1 MSVYIESGNIIS
13 PLGFSTEENYANI
26 LSGRSGLRLHTDSRL
41 SDVPLQLALIDDAML
56 ENAFAAFVG
65 DGSGFTRF
73 EKFCLLTVTCLL
85 KNSKI
90 DISSPDTVVILSTTK
105 GNIELLE
112 SRESYDP
119 RRLHLWHSAA
129 LIAKHFSAFN
139 KPLIISNA
147 CVSGVAALVVA
158 RRLIESGKYNNAVV
172 VGADIISRFIVSGFQ
187 SFMSLSP
194 EPCKP
199 FDARRDGLNLGE
211 AAVSAV
217 LTRSKLAGAEQQIEV
232 VRGAMHNDANH
243 ISGPSRTGEGLFHA
257 IKDALAGDNVDFISA
272 HGTATSY
279 NDNMEAVAISRAGLN
294 KVPVNSVK
302 GFFGHTLGAAGLLE
316 AIIAIEA
323 MKDNMLIGTRGYSEH
338 GVSEAINVIQDS
350 GRHEVNSLL
359 KLASGFGGSNA
370 AVLLRKTR

>member
-41 SDVPLQLALIDDAML
+41 SDVPLQLALIDDALL
-56 ENAFAAFVG
+56 ESTFAAVVG

-73 EKFCLLTVTCLL
+73 EKFCLLTVTSLL
-85 KNSKI
+85 KNSSI
-90 DISSPDTVVILSTTK
+90 DISSPDTIIILSTTK

-129 LIAKHFSAFN
+129 LIAKHFSAYN

-199 FDARRDGLNLGE
+199 FDAKRDGLNLGE

-217 LTRSKLAGAEQQIEV
+217 LTRTKLAGAEQQIEV

-257 IKDALAGDNVDFISA
+257 IKDALAGDKVDFISA
-272 HGTATSY
+272 HGTATAY
-279 NDNMEAVAISRAGLN
+279 NDNMEAVAISHVGLN

-316 AIIAIEA
+316 AIIALEA
-323 MKDNMLIGTRGYSEH
+323 MKDNRLIGTRGYSEH
-338 GVSEAINVIQDS
+338 GVSEAINVIKDT

>member
-41 SDVPLQLALIDDAML
+41 SDVPLQLALIDEALL
-56 ENAFAAFVG
+56 ESTFAAVVG

-85 KNSKI
+85 KNSSI
-90 DISSPDTVVILSTTK
+90 DISSPDTVIILSTTK

-129 LIAKHFSAFN
+129 LIAKHFSAYN

-172 VGADIISRFIVSGFQ
+172 VGADKISRFIVSGFQ

-199 FDARRDGLNLGE
+199 FDAKRVGLNLGE

-217 LTRSKLAGAEQQIEV
+217 LTRTKLGGAEQQIEV

-257 IKDALAGDNVDFISA
+257 IKDALAGDKVDFISA
-272 HGTATSY
+272 HGTATAY

-316 AIIAIEA
+316 AIIALEA
-323 MKDNMLIGTRGYSEH
+323 MKDNRLIGTRGYSEH
-338 GVSEAINVIQDS
+338 GVSEAINVIKDT

>member
-41 SDVPLQLALIDDAML
+41 SDVPLQLALIDDALL
-56 ENAFAAFVG
+56 ESTFAAVVG

-85 KNSKI
+85 KNSSI
-90 DISSPDTVVILSTTK
+90 DISSPDTVIILSTTK

-112 SRESYDP
+112 SYDS

-129 LIAKHFSAFN
+129 LIAKHFSAYN
-139 KPLIISNA
+139 EPLIISNA

-199 FDARRDGLNLGE
+199 FDAKRVGLNLGE

-217 LTRSKLAGAEQQIEV
+217 LTRTKLGGAEQQIEV

-257 IKDALAGDNVDFISA
+257 IKDALAGDKVDFISA
-272 HGTATSY
+272 HGTATAY

-316 AIIAIEA
+316 AIIALEA
-323 MKDNMLIGTRGYSEH
+323 MKDNRLIGTRGYSEH
-338 GVSEAINVIQDS
+338 GVSEAINVIKDT

>member
-41 SDVPLQLALIDDAML
+41 SDVPLQLALIDDALL
-56 ENAFAAFVG
+56 ESTFAAVVG

-73 EKFCLLTVTCLL
+73 EKFCLLTVTYLL
-85 KNSKI
+85 KNSSI
-90 DISSPDTVVILSTTK
+90 DISSPDTVIILSTTK

-129 LIAKHFSAFN
+129 LIAKHFSAYN

-199 FDARRDGLNLGE
+199 FDAKRVGLNLGE

-217 LTRSKLAGAEQQIEV
+217 LTRTKLGGAEQQIEV

-257 IKDALAGDNVDFISA
+257 IKDALAGDKVDFISA
-272 HGTATSY
+272 HGTATAY

-316 AIIAIEA
+316 AIIALEA
-323 MKDNMLIGTRGYSEH
+323 MKDNRLIGTRGYSEH
-338 GVSEAINVIQDS
+338 GVSEAINVIKDT

>member
-41 SDVPLQLALIDDAML
+41 SDVPLQLALIDDALL
-56 ENAFAAFVG
+56 ESTFAAVVG

-85 KNSKI
+85 KNSSI
-90 DISSPDTVVILSTTK
+90 DISSPDTVIILSTTK

-129 LIAKHFSAFN
+129 LIAKHFSAYN

-172 VGADIISRFIVSGFQ
+172 VGADKISRFIVSGFQ

-199 FDARRDGLNLGE
+199 FDAKRVGLNLGE

-217 LTRSKLAGAEQQIEV
+217 LTRTKLGGAEQQIEV

-257 IKDALAGDNVDFISA
+257 IKDALAGDKVDFISA
-272 HGTATSY
+272 HGTATAY
-279 NDNMEAVAISRAGLN
+279 NDNMEAVAISRSGLN

-316 AIIAIEA
+316 AIIALEA
-323 MKDNMLIGTRGYSEH
+323 MKDNRLIGTRGYSEH
-338 GVSEAINVIQDS
+338 GVSEAINVIKDT

>member
-41 SDVPLQLALIDDAML
+41 SDVPLQLALIDDALL
-56 ENAFAAFVG
+56 ESTFAAVVG

-85 KNSKI
+85 KNSSI
-90 DISSPDTVVILSTTK
+90 DISSPDTVIILSTTK

-112 SRESYDP
+112 SRESYDS

-129 LIAKHFSAFN
+129 LIAKHFSAYN

-172 VGADIISRFIVSGFQ
+172 VGADKISRFIVSGFQ

-199 FDARRDGLNLGE
+199 FDAKRVGLNLGE

-217 LTRSKLAGAEQQIEV
+217 LTRTKLGGAEQQIEV

-257 IKDALAGDNVDFISA
+257 IKDALAGDKVDFISA
-272 HGTATSY
+272 HGTATAY

-316 AIIAIEA
+316 AIIALEA
-323 MKDNMLIGTRGYSEH
+323 MKDNRLIGTRGYSEH
-338 GVSEAINVIQDS
+338 GVSEAINVIKDT

>member
-41 SDVPLQLALIDDAML
+41 SDVPLQLALIDDALL
-56 ENAFAAFVG
+56 ESTFAAVVG

-85 KNSKI
+85 KNSSI
-90 DISSPDTVVILSTTK
+90 DISSPDTVIILSTTK

-129 LIAKHFSAFN
+129 LIAKHFSAYN

-172 VGADIISRFIVSGFQ
+172 VGADKISRFIVSGFQ

-199 FDARRDGLNLGE
+199 FDAKRVGLNLGE

-217 LTRSKLAGAEQQIEV
+217 LTRTKLGGAEQQIEV

-257 IKDALAGDNVDFISA
+257 IKDALAGDKVDFISA
-272 HGTATSY
+272 HGTATAY

-316 AIIAIEA
+316 AIIALEA
-323 MKDNMLIGTRGYSEH
+323 MKDNRLIGTRGYSEH
-338 GVSEAINVIQDS
+338 GVSEAINVIKDT

>member
-41 SDVPLQLALIDDAML
+41 SDVPLQLALIDDALL
-56 ENAFAAFVG
+56 ESTFAAVVG

-73 EKFCLLTVTCLL
+73 EKFCLLTVTSLL
-85 KNSKI
+85 KNSSI
-90 DISSPDTVVILSTTK
+90 NISSPDTVIILSTTK

-129 LIAKHFSAFN
+129 LIAKHFSAYN

-199 FDARRDGLNLGE
+199 FDAKRDGLNLGE

-217 LTRSKLAGAEQQIEV
+217 LTRTKLAGAEQQIEV

-257 IKDALAGDNVDFISA
+257 IKDALAGDKVDFISA
-272 HGTATSY
+272 HGTATAY

-316 AIIAIEA
+316 AIIALEA
-323 MKDNMLIGTRGYSEH
+323 MKDNRLIGTRGYSEH
-338 GVSEAINVIQDS
+338 GVSEAINVIKDT

>member
-41 SDVPLQLALIDDAML
+41 SDVPLQLALIDDALL
-56 ENAFAAFVG
+56 ESTFAAVVG

-85 KNSKI
+85 KNSSI
-90 DISSPDTVVILSTTK
+90 DISSPDTVIILSTTK

-112 SRESYDP
+112 SYDS

-129 LIAKHFSAFN
+129 LIAKHFSAYN

-199 FDARRDGLNLGE
+199 FDAKRVGLNLGE

-217 LTRSKLAGAEQQIEV
+217 LTRTKLGGAEQQIEV

-257 IKDALAGDNVDFISA
+257 IKDALAGDKVDFISA
-272 HGTATSY
+272 HGTATAY

-316 AIIAIEA
+316 AIIALEA
-323 MKDNMLIGTRGYSEH
+323 MKDNRLIGTRGYSEH
-338 GVSEAINVIQDS
+338 GVSEAINVIKDT

>member
-41 SDVPLQLALIDDAML
+41 SDVPLQLALIDDALL
-56 ENAFAAFVG
+56 ESTFAAVVG

-73 EKFCLLTVTCLL
+73 EKFCVLTVTSLL
-85 KNSKI
+85 KNSSI
-90 DISSPDTVVILSTTK
+90 DISSPDTIIILSTTK

-129 LIAKHFSAFN
+129 LIAKHFSAYN
-139 KPLIISNA
+139 KPLIVSNA

-158 RRLIESGKYNNAVV
+158 RRLIELGKYNNAVV

-199 FDARRDGLNLGE
+199 FDAKRDGLNLGE

-217 LTRSKLAGAEQQIEV
+217 LTRTKLAGAEQQIEV

-257 IKDALAGDNVDFISA
+257 IKDTLAGDKVDFISA
-272 HGTATSY
+272 HGTATAY

-316 AIIAIEA
+316 AIIALEA
-323 MKDNMLIGTRGYSEH
+323 MKDNRLIGTRGYSEH
-338 GVSEAINVIQDS
+338 GVSEAINVIKDT

>member
-26 LSGRSGLRLHTDSRL
+26 LSGRSGLRFHTDSRL
-41 SDVPLQLALIDDAML
+41 SDVPLQLALIDDALL
-56 ENAFAAFVG
+56 ESTFAAVVG

-85 KNSKI
+85 KNSSI
-90 DISSPDTVVILSTTK
+90 DISSPDTVIILSTTK

-112 SRESYDP
+112 SRESYDS

-129 LIAKHFSAFN
+129 LIAKHFSAYN

-172 VGADIISRFIVSGFQ
+172 VGADKISRFIVSGFQ

-199 FDARRDGLNLGE
+199 FDAKRVGLNLGE

-217 LTRSKLAGAEQQIEV
+217 LTRTKLGGAEQQIEV

-257 IKDALAGDNVDFISA
+257 IKDALAGDKVDFISA
-272 HGTATSY
+272 HGTATAY

-316 AIIAIEA
+316 AIIALEA
-323 MKDNMLIGTRGYSEH
+323 MKDNRLIGTRGYSEH
-338 GVSEAINVIQDS
+338 GVSEAINVIKDT

>member
-41 SDVPLQLALIDDAML
+41 SDVPLQLSLIDDALL
-56 ENAFAAFVG
+56 ESTFAAVVG

-73 EKFCLLTVTCLL
+73 EKFCLLTVTSLL
-85 KNSKI
+85 KNSSI
-90 DISSPDTVVILSTTK
+90 DISSPDTIIILSTTK

-129 LIAKHFSAFN
+129 LIAKHFSAYN

-199 FDARRDGLNLGE
+199 FDAKRDGLNLGE

-217 LTRSKLAGAEQQIEV
+217 LTRTKLAGAEQQIEV

-257 IKDALAGDNVDFISA
+257 IKDALAGDKVDFISA
-272 HGTATSY
+272 HGTATAY

-316 AIIAIEA
+316 AIIALEA
-323 MKDNMLIGTRGYSEH
+323 MKDNRLIGTRGYSEH
-338 GVSEAINVIQDS
+338 GVSEAINVIKDT

>member
-41 SDVPLQLALIDDAML
+41 SDVPLQLALIDDALL
-56 ENAFAAFVG
+56 ESTFAAVVG

-73 EKFCLLTVTCLL
+73 EKFCLLTVTSLL
-85 KNSKI
+85 KNSSI
-90 DISSPDTVVILSTTK
+90 DISSPDTIIILSTTK

-129 LIAKHFSAFN
+129 LIAKHFSAYN

-199 FDARRDGLNLGE
+199 FDAKRDGLNLGE

-217 LTRSKLAGAEQQIEV
+217 LTRTKLAGAEQQIEV

-257 IKDALAGDNVDFISA
+257 IKDALAGDKVDFISA
-272 HGTATSY
+272 HGTATAY

-316 AIIAIEA
+316 AIIALEA
-323 MKDNMLIGTRGYSEH
+323 MKDNRLIGTRGYSEH
-338 GVSEAINVIQDS
+338 GVSEAINVIKDT

>member
-41 SDVPLQLALIDDAML
+41 SDVPLQLALIDDALL
-56 ENAFAAFVG
+56 ESTFAAVVG

-85 KNSKI
+85 KNSSI
-90 DISSPDTVVILSTTK
+90 DISSPDTVIILSTTK

-129 LIAKHFSAFN
+129 LIAKHFSAYN
-139 KPLIISNA
+139 KPLIVSNA

-172 VGADIISRFIVSGFQ
+172 VGADKISRFIVSGFQ

-199 FDARRDGLNLGE
+199 FDAKRVGLNLGE

-217 LTRSKLAGAEQQIEV
+217 LTRTKLGGAEQQIEV

-257 IKDALAGDNVDFISA
+257 IKDALAGDKVDFISA
-272 HGTATSY
+272 HGTATAY

-316 AIIAIEA
+316 AIIALEA
-323 MKDNMLIGTRGYSEH
+323 MKDNRLIGTRGYSEH
-338 GVSEAINVIQDS
+338 GVSEAINVIKDT